1 MKQYGFSKQERLCKR
16 DDFQTVLTKGK
27 SVYSFPFRC
36 VYLWEE
42 SPDFSARI
50 AISVSRKRFKHAVDR
65 NRVKRLVRESYRLN
79 KHTLY
84 HRFAGEHKKLNMLIV
99 YTDTGLFS
107 FSSTQKKFVAL
118 IKKLMESET
127 EI

>member
-42 SPDFSARI
+42 SPTFSARI

-84 HRFAGEHKKLNMLIV
+84 HHFANEHKNLNMLIV
-99 YTDTGLFS
+99 YTDTKIFS
-107 FSSTQKKFVAL
+107 FASTQKKFVNL
-118 IKKLMESET
+118 IKKLIESEV
-127 EI
+127 ER